1 MANVSGRFETQKSG
15 DNTVNTVAVT
25 SPDMNR
31 KKISSALKKGLLW
44 GVVLGFTAITSATI
58 GAIVALITPL
68 PAPIGAI
75 FQKTGFQAKTNI
87 LEDRAW
93 NSLLNQKLA
102 RPVNILVMG
111 IDRVLDAK
119 STEDMFK
126 GRSDTMLLVRFDP
139 ADNTVR
145 VLSIPRDSRV
155 RIPDHGFTKINDANV
170 FGGPALATRVVSRT
184 LGDVQIDRYARVTTD
199 AFKELVDLVGGVEV
213 YVPEKMYHKDVTQ
226 KLEIDLEEGLQ
237 NLDGDRAEQFAR
249 YRNKQTGDIGRV
261 QRQQILLKA
270 LQQKLF
276 SPTILP
282 SLPGAVQILQK
293 YIDTNLTVE
302 EMLALAHFGL
312 NVKREDVR
320 MVLLPGRFNDL
331 NEFDG
336 RSYWILNREQIRA
349 IVRQNFT
356 DTTTDGETPIAEL
369 RIAVQNATNTNGM
382 ARKMRNYLVKQG
394 YTNAYIGD
402 DSHEKLSETEIIV
415 QKGDFPSAKT
425 LKSQLGIGTVEASS
439 IGALDSDITVRV
451 GEDAIQFLDE
461 H

>member
-1 MANVSGRFETQKSG
+1 MTNVSGRFETQKSG
-15 DNTVNTVAVT
+15 NNTENTVAVT

-31 KKISSALKKGLLW
+31 KKISSAVKKGLFW
-44 GVVLGFTAITSATI
+44 GVTLGFTAVTSATI
-58 GAIVALITPL
+58 GAVVALMTPL

-75 FQKTGFQAKTNI
+75 FQKTHFQAKTSI

-93 NSLLNQKLA
+93 NSLLNQKLS

-119 STEDMFK
+119 TTDDLFK
-126 GRSDTMLLVRFDP
+126 GRSDTMLLVRFEP

-184 LGDVQIDRYARVTTD
+184 LGDVQIDRYARITTD
-199 AFKELVDLVGGVEV
+199 AFKELVDLVGGVDV

-226 KLEIDLEEGLQ
+226 KLEINLEEGWQ

-320 MVLLPGRFNDL
+320 MVLLPGRFNAL
-331 NEFDG
+331 SEFDG
-336 RSYWILNREQIRA
+336 RSYWILNREQIRE
-349 IVRQNFT
+349 IVRKNFT
-356 DTTTDGETPIAEL
+356 DTTTGEETSIAEL

-402 DSHEKLSETEIIV
+402 DSHEKLSETQIIV

-439 IGALDSDITVRV
+439 IGALDSDLTVRV
-451 GEDAIQFLDE
+451 GEDAIRFLDE